1 MHKRFISISTI
12 VLIMTSSSA
21 AFGQMIQSTT
31 LASEQTTATQATQ
44 ATQVTQVTQVTKP
57 VELISS
63 PVVKEEAPYSGAIR
77 TSTLEM
83 GPVFSSDPPVIGS
96 IDWLQQQEAEKL
108 AIKAKAAT
116 KEEELE
122 AEISRL
128 EKIATDTKNLNKAI
142 AATKKYVGKT
152 WYALGGS
159 TPDAWDCSG
168 LVLWTYAHLGI
179 NLYHSA
185 SVQKESGTFV
195 TEPKIG
201 DIVAFTYK
209 GSSRA
214 FHTAIYTGPDEM
226 LHSGGKKGDRTEIT
240 SISRWAKG
248 NGNVEVTYTRI
259 VETNN

>member
-1 MHKRFISISTI
+1 MHKRFISISTV
-12 VLIMTSSSA
+12 VLVMTGSTA
-21 AFGQMIQSTT
+21 AFGQMLESVTA
-31 LASEQTTATQATQ
+31 ASEQTA
-44 ATQVTQVTQVTKP
+44 VTQVTKP
-57 VELISS
+57 VQVISS
-63 PVVKEEAPYSGAIR
+63 PVVITEDAYSGPVTVSNLAI
-77 TSTLEM
+77 
-83 GPVFSSDPPVIGS
+83 GPVFSSDPPALGS

-122 AEISRL
+122 SEIARL
-128 EKIATDTKNLNKAI
+128 EKIAKDTTNLNKAI
-142 AATKKYVGKT
+142 AATKEYVGVT

-159 TPDAWDCSG
+159 TPQAWDCSG
-168 LVLWTYAHLGI
+168 LVLWLYAHLDI

-185 SVQKESGTFV
+185 SVQKDSGTIV
-195 TEPKIG
+195 KEPKIG
-201 DIVAFTYK
+201 DIVAFTFK

-226 LHSGGKKGDRTEIT
+226 LHSGGKRGDKTEIT